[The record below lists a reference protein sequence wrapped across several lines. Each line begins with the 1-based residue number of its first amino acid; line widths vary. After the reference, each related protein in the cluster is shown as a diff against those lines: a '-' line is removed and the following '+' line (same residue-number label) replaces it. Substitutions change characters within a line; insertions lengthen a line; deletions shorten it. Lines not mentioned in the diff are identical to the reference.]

1 MAADGYD
8 DSSTPSFR
16 FRWDVFLSFRGED
29 TRHNFT
35 GRLYAEL
42 VRNGVRAFFDE
53 ERSDRDDEISP
64 SRLTAIE
71 DSGVSIAVISENYAS
86 SCRCL
91 EELAKIIECGRLL
104 LPVFYKVDPSHVRGQ
119 TEPFEKDLRNLESEF
134 GVERVLRWRKAMEKA
149 GGIAGWDTKVW
160 EEPLLIQSLL
170 KKILTKLS
178 NTPLGVAKHPVG
190 LNVRLEKLMIMVDVK
205 ANGVRVLGLYGM
217 GGVGKTTLAKALYNK
232 LVIHF
237 KRRSFIPNVRE
248 NSRLH
253 NGLTSLQS
261 KFLGDLFSSPPPK
274 VNEVSSGIMSIKQ
287 VVHKEPVVVVLDDVD
302 DVNQLNALAGGRDW
316 FYEGSRIIITTRDK
330 GVLREDF
337 VTEFYE
343 VNELTFPESLE
354 LFSYHAFGR
363 EKPSKDLMSFSEEVV
378 SLTGRLPLALE
389 VFGSFFFYKRSIRE
403 REDALKKLKQI
414 RPGELQDVL
423 QISFSELDV
432 EVKCIFLDI
441 ACFFV
446 NMKMKR
452 EDAIDIFKG
461 CGFKAEIAMTDLV
474 AKSLIKI
481 IDDNILWM
489 HDQLRDMG
497 REIVLSESHGDP
509 GKRTRLWDHDEIMT
523 VLKNKKGS
531 GSIEG
536 ITLNFEKNHDFLSS
550 EKIYW
555 MNFQRRPGLASA
567 IAYLKELYKK
577 YFGDCVE
584 KENDMIHST
593 KAFEPM
599 VNLRL
604 LQINYVNLDGSFNLL
619 CAELKWLQWKGCP
632 LKTLPAEFCSPGL
645 AVLDLSESNMVQI
658 WDHKRWHWY
667 RNRVAKKLL
676 VMNLS
681 ECYYLTH
688 IPDLSG
694 LPLEKLIL
702 EGCVGLVK
710 IHKSIGDM
718 STLTHLNMKDC
729 RSLEKFPRNVS
740 GLKNLETF
748 ILSGCLKLKALPEKL
763 SELKSLRELDVDR
776 TAIVNLPDSIFHL
789 KKLERFSLKNCL
801 SLKQLPPTMGKLS
814 SLRELDL
821 DGCSTLEKVPDSI
834 GNLTNLEKLSLSRCG
849 SLTSIPDSIGNLKSL
864 IELFLNFSSIRE
876 LPTTIGSLSNL
887 KMLAIERC
895 RFLSE
900 LPDSIGGLASL
911 KLLRLVG
918 TLITEVPDQIGALN
932 ALEKLE
938 MGYCKNLRSL
948 PNTIG
953 NLLNLTTLYLDDAVI
968 TELPQSIGML
978 ERLERLRLNNC
989 KFLQRIP
996 SSIGRLTSLRY
1007 CLMTGTAVTELPEEL
1022 GMLSSLGTLNMA
1034 KRSHPGQP
1042 EAEDL
1047 AAQDNHSPVLPA
1059 SFSNLSMLEEMDV
1072 SGWKLSGKIPDNF
1085 ERLTSLET
1093 LNLGHNNFCSLPSSL
1108 RGLSILKSLFLNH
1121 CKQLKFLSPLP
1132 SRLVHL
1138 NVANCTA
1145 LESVPDLS
1153 NLKSLQDLQLTN
1165 CKKLMDIPGLE
1176 CLKSLRWL
1184 YTTGCTASFAAVN
1197 RRLTKVLLKHIH
1209 YLGIPGSQIPN
1220 WFVPEIPSFSTPKN
1234 RELKDVIVAVV
1245 VSLDQQNQDNFIHEL
1260 PRIMDIQVKIIRLN
1274 EQKFT
1279 SVLDLRGI
1287 PDTDEDQLY
1296 LCRFQDH
1303 SFVRMLKEGDKI
1315 QVGIRSPRPYY
1326 NGIVLKKYGIYLVYE
1341 NDDDIEDDDV
1351 ESQESVTERLSK
1363 FFSSL

>member
-1 MAADGYD
+1 MITT
-8 DSSTPSFR
+8 SHPN
-16 FRWDVFLSFRGED
+16 V
-29 TRHNFT
+29 
-35 GRLYAEL
+35 
-42 VRNGVRAFFDE
+42 
-53 ERSDRDDEISP
+53 
-64 SRLTAIE
+64 
-71 DSGVSIAVISENYAS
+71 
-86 SCRCL
+86 L
-91 EELAKIIECGRLL
+91 E
-104 LPVFYKVDPSHVRGQ
+104 
-119 TEPFEKDLRNLESEF
+119 
-134 GVERVLRWRKAMEKA
+134 
-149 GGIAGWDTKVW
+149 
-160 EEPLLIQSLL
+160 
-170 KKILTKLS
+170 
-178 NTPLGVAKHPVG
+178 
-190 LNVRLEKLMIMVDVK
+190 
-205 ANGVRVLGLYGM
+205 
-217 GGVGKTTLAKALYNK
+217 YNK
-232 LVIHF
+232 LNLVLYSLWHF
-237 KRRSFIPNVRE
+237 HVCCIIFRN
-248 NSRLH
+248 
-253 NGLTSLQS
+253 T
-261 KFLGDLFSSPPPK
+261 FLL
-274 VNEVSSGIMSIKQ
+274 
-287 VVHKEPVVVVLDDVD
+287 
-302 DVNQLNALAGGRDW
+302 NQ
-316 FYEGSRIIITTRDK
+316 
-330 GVLREDF
+330 
-337 VTEFYE
+337 
-343 VNELTFPESLE
+343 
-354 LFSYHAFGR
+354 
-363 EKPSKDLMSFSEEVV
+363 
-378 SLTGRLPLALE
+378 
-389 VFGSFFFYKRSIRE
+389 
-403 REDALKKLKQI
+403 
-414 RPGELQDVL
+414 
-423 QISFSELDV
+423 
-432 EVKCIFLDI
+432 
-441 ACFFV
+441 
-446 NMKMKR
+446 
-452 EDAIDIFKG
+452 
-461 CGFKAEIAMTDLV
+461 
-474 AKSLIKI
+474 
-481 IDDNILWM
+481 
-489 HDQLRDMG
+489 
-497 REIVLSESHGDP
+497 
-509 GKRTRLWDHDEIMT
+509 
-523 VLKNKKGS
+523 
-531 GSIEG
+531 
-536 ITLNFEKNHDFLSS
+536 
-550 EKIYW
+550 
-555 MNFQRRPGLASA
+555 
-567 IAYLKELYKK
+567 
-577 YFGDCVE
+577 
-584 KENDMIHST
+584 
-593 KAFEPM
+593 
-599 VNLRL
+599 
-604 LQINYVNLDGSFNLL
+604 
-619 CAELKWLQWKGCP
+619 
-632 LKTLPAEFCSPGL
+632 
-645 AVLDLSESNMVQI
+645 
-658 WDHKRWHWY
+658 
-667 RNRVAKKLL
+667 VAKKLL